1 MRKGKILYKR
11 PLLFGKKT
19 VTIASEHEGKWGIAM
34 RSKRAVKEY
43 FLITVATVII
53 GAAVY
58 FFMLPSHVTVG
69 SATALA
75 LVISNFIPVPVSAIT
90 LVINVILLIIGFL
103 LIGPEFGAKTVY
115 SSILLPVV
123 IGIFEVIFPNFQSIT
138 ADPLLDVVCYI
149 LVVGIGLSL
158 LFSCNAASGGI
169 DIVAKL
175 MNKFLRM
182 ELGQAMSL
190 SGILVALSSA
200 LVYEKDIV
208 VLSVLGTYFGGLVV
222 DHFIFGLNIKRRV
235 CIISPKIDE
244 ILPFILHDLHSGATI
259 NEIIGAYDNTP
270 RREIIVIVDKQEY
283 KKLMDF
289 VRRTDPTAFIT
300 VYSVS
305 EISYTPKKH

>member
-1 MRKGKILYKR
+1 MLNKR
-11 PLLFGKKT
+11 
-19 VTIASEHEGKWGIAM
+19 TI
-34 RSKRAVKEY
+34 KEY

-75 LVISNFIPVPVSAIT
+75 LVISNFIPVPGSVIT

-115 SSILLPVV
+115 SSILLPLV
-123 IGIFEVIFPNFQSIT
+123 IGVFEVIFPNFQSIT
-138 ADPLLDVVCYI
+138 EDPMLDVVCYI
-149 LVVGIGLSL
+149 LVVGFGLSL

-182 ELGQAMSL
+182 DLGQAMSL

-208 VLSVLGTYFGGLVV
+208 VLSVLGTYFGGLMV

-289 VRRTDPTAFIT
+289 VRRTDPKAFIT
-300 VYSVS
+300 GYSVN
-305 EISYTPKKH
+305 EISYTPKK